1 MVYKTN
7 QKIDDELLIIEIIEN
22 GYTNNDF
29 VLFYF
34 SNKIFDDK
42 NKIKKIE
49 TKIAEYRKQKS
60 VCIFAVCKESVLSND
75 FSFIQNQFDLFF
87 TNITNQLFDDLIN
100 ACYGTRGMIHGDPA
114 DWLPFSKNCKHNILS
129 KEGKSLNEIAKS
141 IINDI
146 KNSYVIENNAQIENI
161 MCSIQ
166 GPAPEDIPTCEIQ
179 SFFEEL
185 AKEFTDINILWNL
198 YQTEA
203 ANTKVVVV
211 W

>member
-1 MVYKTN
+1 
-7 QKIDDELLIIEIIEN
+7 
-22 GYTNNDF
+22 
-29 VLFYF
+29 
-34 SNKIFDDK
+34 
-42 NKIKKIE
+42 
-49 TKIAEYRKQKS
+49 
-60 VCIFAVCKESVLSND
+60 
-75 FSFIQNQFDLFF
+75 
-87 TNITNQLFDDLIN
+87 
-100 ACYGTRGMIHGDPA
+100 
-114 DWLPFSKNCKHNILS
+114 
-129 KEGKSLNEIAKS
+129 
-141 IINDI
+141 
-146 KNSYVIENNAQIENI
+146 VIENNAQIENI